1 MRRTPLPSTSLF
13 CKGLLYDVKKDW
25 FYDDILVFGK
35 TKIQKPILLNRE
47 RVVTVEVFL
56 RLRYH

>member
-1 MRRTPLPSTSLF
+1 MHAIDSRVKENRIH
-13 CKGLLYDVKKDW
+13 LYDVKKKDW

>member
-1 MRRTPLPSTSLF
+1 MRPINSRA
-13 CKGLLYDVKKDW
+13 KENRIHLYDVKKDW

-56 RLRYH
+56 RLRYP

>member
-1 MRRTPLPSTSLF
+1 MHAIDSRVKENRIH
-13 CKGLLYDVKKDW
+13 LYDVKKDW